1 MSCGYEAPTWAH
13 YPDGRCIDGY
23 LWDLDSG
30 DGEFLTSGG
39 DVPCPAC
46 NTIDYIQHCGNAPSG
61 NARQRRR
68 VVRIAARKVR
78 LWAMRRSSFPCGV
91 GVGGGGQGMEG

>member
-1 MSCGYEAPTWAH
+1 MTCGYEAPHFGAP
-13 YPDGRCIDGY
+13 YPDARCIDGY

-30 DGEFLTSGG
+30 DGQYLTIGG

-46 NTIDYIQHCGNAPSG
+46 NTIEYIRCSGSQPSG

-68 VVRIAARKVR
+68 VLRIAVRKVR
-78 LWAMRRSSFPCGV
+78 LWAMRRSSFAV
-91 GVGGGGQGMEG
+91 

>member
-1 MSCGYEAPTWAH
+1 MTCGYEAAHWAH
-13 YPDGRCIDGY
+13 YPDARCIDGY

-30 DGEFLTSGG
+30 DGDFLTSGG

-46 NTIDYIQHCGNAPSG
+46 NTMEYLAYAGNQPSG

-68 VVRIAARKVR
+68 VMRIAAKRVR
-78 LWAMRRSSFPCGV
+78 LWAMRRSSFPVVLG
-91 GVGGGGQGMEG
+91 EKP

>member
-1 MSCGYEAPTWAH
+1 MTCGYEAPHWAH
-13 YPDGRCIDGY
+13 YPDARCIDGF

-30 DGEFLTSGG
+30 DGDGFLTSGG

-46 NTIDYIQHCGNAPSG
+46 NTVEYIRDTGNAPSG

-68 VVRIAARKVR
+68 VFRIAARKVR
-78 LWAMRRSSFPCGV
+78 LWAMRRSSFPIHEV
-91 GVGGGGQGMEG
+91 SR